1 MLDCAHSICQE
12 CAKGSAKCAFCP
24 EVKSEPFLEQLR
36 KEQMKNNLMIFFDS
50 IKRSYEIS
58 EQDFLSKLLNSLYR
72 FLINAYILNLDLVKN
87 SNMKVIDDARQVEN
101 LIRQRVISI
110 KQDLDEFQVNS
121 IITLNAIKDNL
132 IKYK

>member
-1 MLDCAHSICQE
+1 M
-12 CAKGSAKCAFCP
+12 
-24 EVKSEPFLEQLR
+24 
-36 KEQMKNNLMIFFDS
+36 
-50 IKRSYEIS
+50 
-58 EQDFLSKLLNSLYR
+58 
-72 FLINAYILNLDLVKN
+72 YILNLDLVKN